1 MTLQSICC
9 EVSTSRTQCSEAV
22 EILKELPGK
31 VDKQLARL
39 KAARAKKTQ
48 VPVSSKDS
56 ADLNFQNNN
65 SLFVPKRSLLPI
77 PIYSAKV

>member
-1 MTLQSICC
+1 MDRAGKPAGKPAGKKKQPLRSQ
-9 EVSTSRTQCSEAV
+9 
-22 EILKELPGK
+22 PGK

-56 ADLNFQNNN
+56 ADLNSQNNN